1 MWIRIRVFVAFP
13 PTPPYRTPCLLPA
26 CRAFRMSFG
35 RTLPFQSVRLSS
47 PISRIFCA
55 PMDGP
60 LLIACE
66 PPMLLTSRTT
76 KYEKP
81 LTART
86 RAAATQLRAYPA
98 LPAAPH
104 NGVGEPGLTMA
115 PFLSSPSS
123 GSLPSDEAYRRVPV
137 TRPQR
142 LTSEAPMSDPRWRE
156 TRPNRPNGG
165 EPGARPRGRVPGPP
179 PAPGRVPG
187 RPPGAVPPRIPPRAS
202 TAGGRGPAAAGGHD
216 SRVVPPGAG
225 RAPRR
230 EGDRGVPDPR
240 DPGPGGGG
248 PNGRGATGRAAADGP
263 PTRQMPAQP
272 GEPQPAR
279 TRQPTGPRE
288 VHGRNPRRSRGAGRW
303 GALQGGLGVC
313 IIVASA
319 ALGTI
324 ATMVTRSAPGFLLGL
339 FVEAGTV
346 VAALAVRP
354 RAGRMIFPVPV
365 LSYLVGALISGFVFN
380 RSGTS
385 KTALAIGAAQWVA
398 NGFFAMA
405 LATVL
410 AVAIVAVRWYLWR
423 RSRRPARPVRRSR
436 MDWEARDSWDDADPR
451 GGARRPGPRPGTG
464 PYNFSRGA

>member
-1 MWIRIRVFVAFP
+1 M
-13 PTPPYRTPCLLPA
+13 
-26 CRAFRMSFG
+26 
-35 RTLPFQSVRLSS
+35 
-47 PISRIFCA
+47 
-55 PMDGP
+55 
-60 LLIACE
+60 
-66 PPMLLTSRTT
+66 
-76 KYEKP
+76 
-81 LTART
+81 
-86 RAAATQLRAYPA
+86 
-98 LPAAPH
+98 
-104 NGVGEPGLTMA
+104 
-115 PFLSSPSS
+115 
-123 GSLPSDEAYRRVPV
+123 
-137 TRPQR
+137 
-142 LTSEAPMSDPRWRE
+142 
-156 TRPNRPNGG
+156 
-165 EPGARPRGRVPGPP
+165 GPP
-179 PAPGRVPG
+179 GE
-187 RPPGAVPPRIPPRAS
+187 GAS
-202 TAGGRGPAAAGGHD
+202 
-216 SRVVPPGAG
+216 

-230 EGDRGVPDPR
+230 EGGRGVPDPR
-240 DPGPGGGG
+240 DSGPR
-248 PNGRGATGRAAADGP
+248 GREAGWDGP
-263 PTRQMPAQP
+263 PTRRMPAQP
-272 GEPQPAR
+272 DAPQPAR
-279 TRQPTGPRE
+279 TRQATGPRE
-288 VHGRNPRRSRGAGRW
+288 VRGRRNPRRSPGAGRW

-319 ALGTI
+319 AVGTI

-423 RSRRPARPVRRSR
+423 RSRPPARPVRR
-436 MDWEARDSWDDADPR
+436 DWEARDSWDDADPR